1 MAKEYIIGVDGGGT
15 KSDCVLL
22 DTDGRFVDYLK
33 WGTTSHEF
41 LPGGMPALEY
51 ELKKMFAALF
61 ERNAID
67 PLQIRFAVLGMAG
80 VDTKYQKQKISEMII
95 QNGLEDFRVCNDGY
109 LGVKAG
115 AASGVGITIINGT
128 GCSFTG
134 IGEAG
139 EMMQVGGQAVVMDD
153 IGGGYI
159 IGRNIVR
166 LVHRDLILNGKPTM
180 LSGMLME
187 KVGVASPDDLMDALV
202 KKVDEDTIQIKHLA
216 PMMFEAAHQ
225 GDEVARGYLAKMG
238 RQIAEYVAAIV
249 RKLDLI
255 NRDVIEV
262 VLIGSA
268 FLKAADKTHIES
280 LEAETERRFGR
291 GKILF
296 RPLTVRPVCGAAL
309 WALSDI
315 GRDTANKEFRERVI
329 NEIEIHITNKGAGN
343 EARS

>member
-1 MAKEYIIGVDGGGT
+1 MDKEYIVGLDGGGT

-41 LPGGMPALEY
+41 LPGGMPELGTELE
-51 ELKKMFAALF
+51 KMFAALF
-61 ERNAID
+61 DRNKIKAG
-67 PLQIRFAVLGMAG
+67 QIRRAVFGMAG
-80 VDTKYQKQKISEMII
+80 VDTKYQKQKISGMIARSGI
-95 QNGLEDFRVCNDGY
+95 EKFRVCNDGY
-109 LGVKAG
+109 LGIKAG
-115 AASGVGITIINGT
+115 TASGMGITIINGT

-180 LSGMLME
+180 LSEMLMQ
-187 KVGVASPDDLMDALV
+187 KVGVDSPDDLMDELV
-202 KKVDEDTIQIKHLA
+202 QKVGENTIQVKHLA
-216 PMMFEAAHQ
+216 PMMFEAARC
-225 GDEVARGYLAKMG
+225 GDAVAKDYLSKMG
-238 RQIAEYVAAIV
+238 KQIAEYIAAIV
-249 RKLDLI
+249 RRLDLAHREI
-255 NRDVIEV
+255 IEV

-268 FLKAADKTHIES
+268 FLKAADRTHIES
-280 LEAETERRFGR
+280 MEAETEKRFGR
-291 GKILF
+291 GKIIF

-309 WALSDI
+309 WALADS
-315 GRDTANKEFRERVI
+315 GRDTENKEFREQVI
-329 NEIEIHITNKGAGN
+329 GEIEAHITN
-343 EARS
+343 

>member
-1 MAKEYIIGVDGGGT
+1 MAKEYIIGLDGGGT

-22 DTDGRFVDYLK
+22 NTEGQLVDYLK

-41 LPGGMPALEY
+41 LPGGMPELER
-51 ELKKMFAALF
+51 ELKKMFTELF
-61 ERNAID
+61 DRNGIE
-67 PLQIRFAVLGMAG
+67 PLQIRRAVFGMAG
-80 VDTKYQKQKISEMII
+80 VDTKYQKQKISEMIV
-95 QNGLEDFRVCNDGY
+95 QNGLKDFRACNDGY
-109 LGVKAG
+109 LGIKAG
-115 AASGVGITIINGT
+115 IVSGVGITIINGT

-134 IGEAG
+134 IGEIG

-153 IGGGYI
+153 IGGGYM

-180 LSGMLME
+180 LSGMLMK
-187 KVGVASPDDLMDALV
+187 KVGVDSPDDLMDDLV
-202 KKVDEDTIQIKHLA
+202 QKVGEGAIQIKHLA
-216 PMMFEAAHQ
+216 PMMFEAAHR

-238 RQIAEYVAAIV
+238 RQIAEYVTAIV
-249 RKLDLI
+249 RKLKLEH
-255 NRDVIEV
+255 RDVIEV

-291 GKILF
+291 GKIIF
-296 RPLTVRPVCGAAL
+296 RPLAVRPVCGAAL

-315 GRDTANKEFRERVI
+315 GCDTANKEFRERVI
-329 NEIEIHITNKGAGN
+329 NGIETHIIN
-343 EARS
+343 

>member
-1 MAKEYIIGVDGGGT
+1 MAKEYIIGLDGGGT

-22 DTDGRFVDYLK
+22 DTDGRFVDQLK

-41 LPGGMPALEY
+41 LPGGMAELAC
-51 ELKKMFAALF
+51 ELKKMFTTLF
-61 ERNAID
+61 ERNGIE
-67 PLQIRFAVLGMAG
+67 PRQIRRAVFGMAG
-80 VDTKYQKQKISEMII
+80 VDTKYQKQKIAGMIAL
-95 QNGLEDFRVCNDGY
+95 NGLKDFRVCNDGY
-109 LGVKAG
+109 LGIKAG
-115 AASGVGITIINGT
+115 TVSGVGITIINGT

-134 IGEAG
+134 IGESG

-166 LVHRDLILNGKPTM
+166 LVHRDLILNGKSTM
-180 LSGMLME
+180 LSGMLMK
-187 KVGVASPDDLMDALV
+187 KVGAASSDDLMDELV
-202 KKVDEDTIQIKHLA
+202 QKVGENTIQIKHLA

-225 GDEVARGYLAKMG
+225 GDEVAKGYLAKMG

-249 RKLDLI
+249 RKLALVH
-255 NRDVIEV
+255 RDVIEV

-280 LEAETERRFGR
+280 LEAETERRFGH
-291 GKILF
+291 GKIIF

-315 GRDTANKEFRERVI
+315 GRDTANKEFREQVI
-329 NEIEIHITNKGAGN
+329 SGIETHITN
-343 EARS
+343 